1 MDIVSIMSDD
11 EVDLDPKTKA
21 VFDRKGYKVLG
32 KISQGAFGKVYRAK
46 RTETGKLSAV
56 KVMDTT
62 KMPSRYVK

>member
-1 MDIVSIMSDD
+1 MSEE

-32 KISQGAFGKVYRAK
+32 KISQGAFGKVYKAK
-46 RTETGKLSAV
+46 RRETGNLSAV

-62 KMPSRYVK
+62 KMPARYVE